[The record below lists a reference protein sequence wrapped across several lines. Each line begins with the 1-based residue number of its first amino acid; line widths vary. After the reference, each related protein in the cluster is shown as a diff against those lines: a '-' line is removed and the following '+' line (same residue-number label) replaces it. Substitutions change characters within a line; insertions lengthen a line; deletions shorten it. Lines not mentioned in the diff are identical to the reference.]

1 MKIDPSARLRSTPA
15 RRAGRARASSASGAF
30 ESHLAAPAE
39 DSAPVS
45 APQTAACVN
54 PLLAVQEVA
63 DATSGRAH
71 AKARAEAML
80 ERLDD
85 IRIGLLTGFV
95 ARDRLEELLRLVNDK
110 RSGAGDG
117 RLREVLDEIELRAK
131 VELAKLSIES

>member
-1 MKIDPSARLRSTPA
+1 M
-15 RRAGRARASSASGAF
+15 SSVF

-39 DSAPVS
+39 DSALVA
-45 APQTAACVN
+45 APQATASVN

-63 DATSGRAH
+63 DATSERAH

-95 ARDRLEELLRLVNDK
+95 PRNRLEDLLRLVNDE
-110 RSGAGDG
+110 RSSAIDD
-117 RLREVLDEIELRAK
+117 RLGEVLDEIELRAK
-131 VELAKLSIES
+131 VELAKLSVEI

>member
-1 MKIDPSARLRSTPA
+1 MKIDPSARLRSTPT
-15 RRAGRARASSASGAF
+15 RRTGRARSASVSRVF

-39 DSAPVS
+39 DSALVA
-45 APQTAACVN
+45 APQATASVN

-63 DATSGRAH
+63 DATSERAH

-95 ARDRLEELLRLVNDK
+95 PRNRLEDLLRLVNDE
-110 RSGAGDG
+110 RSSAIDD
-117 RLREVLDEIELRAK
+117 RLGEVLDEIELRAK
-131 VELAKLSIES
+131 VELAKLSVEI